1 MYITDLEWYSV
12 HCSPILHFDGREVFL
27 AYVSFM
33 GEDRIGRW
41 CGIQFPEKHLT
52 YCRNFSEADIELIID
67 YLSAKEDN
75 LWEEAHS
82 LPPREEWE
90 LDDIKDDLI

>member
-52 YCRNFSEADIELIID
+52 YCRNFSEADIEQI
-67 YLSAKEDN
+67 KET
-75 LWEEAHS
+75 AF
-82 LPPREEWE
+82 
-90 LDDIKDDLI
+90 